1 MTQKKK
7 WPVWLKVMMWIGIIG
22 GGFFVMIMLNLAYS
36 KGLTAIAQR
45 LGVPYSYYH
54 HMHHERHHYE
64 EQYMANDFDE
74 VGLILAILTVLGG
87 VYLCFSLLED
97 QEKKY
102 KKRATKQ
109 HNKRL
114 IKVKKRH

>member
-1 MTQKKK
+1 
-7 WPVWLKVMMWIGIIG
+7 
-22 GGFFVMIMLNLAYS
+22 
-36 KGLTAIAQR
+36 
-45 LGVPYSYYH
+45 
-54 HMHHERHHYE
+54 
-64 EQYMANDFDE
+64 MANDFDE

-87 VYLCFSLLED
+87 VYLCFSLLEN

-114 IKVKKRH
+114 NKVKKRH